1 VNRLREIE
9 SFVSVVDAGGFAAA
23 AEAGGVSRALMSR
36 TVQELETRL
45 GARLLHRTTRKIALT
60 AAGEAYYRSC
70 REILEQLDS
79 AERIAQ
85 GERAR
90 ASGELRISAPVS
102 FGIAHLAPLWAG
114 LLARAPEVRPIIA
127 LSDALVD
134 IVAEGFDL
142 AIRIARPAESS
153 LVHRRLASTPLVM
166 CASPSYLER
175 RGMPV
180 TPADLSAHQSVAY
193 GYFSE
198 RHEWRLRERS
208 TGREEIGRPRPVMS
222 ANNGETCV
230 AAAEAGVGLVLQPL
244 FLVMDSLARG
254 RLVPVLEAFTPPPI
268 GIYAVYPSRAQ
279 LPAKTRVTVDYLAE
293 QWRDAPWTVPPARHV

>member
-23 AEAGGVSRALMSR
+23 AEANGVSRALVSR
-36 TVQELETRL
+36 TIQALETRL
-45 GARLLHRTTRKIALT
+45 GARLLHRTTRRIALT
-60 AAGEAYYRSC
+60 AAGKAYYQSC
-70 REILEQLDS
+70 CEILEQLDS
-79 AERIAQ
+79 AELAAQ
-85 GERAR
+85 GERGR
-90 ASGELRISAPVS
+90 ASGDLRISAPVS

-114 LLARAPEVRPIIA
+114 LLARAPDVRPLIA

-175 RGMPV
+175 HGEPL

-198 RHEWRLRERS
+198 RHDWRLCERT
-208 TGREEIGRPRPVMS
+208 TGREHVSRTRPVMS

-244 FLVMDSLARG
+244 FLVIDSLERG
-254 RLVPVLEAFTPPPI
+254 RLVPVLENFTPPPI
-268 GIYAVYPSRAQ
+268 GVYAVYPSRAQ

-293 QWRDAPWTVPPARHV
+293 QWRDAPWAVAPVPA

>member
-23 AEAGGVSRALMSR
+23 AETAGVSRALMSR
-36 TVQELETRL
+36 TIQELEARL
-45 GARLLHRTTRKIALT
+45 GARLLHRTTRKVALT
-60 AAGEAYYRSC
+60 AAGDAYYRSC

-79 AERIAQ
+79 ADRAAQ
-85 GERAR
+85 GERGR

-114 LLARAPEVRPIIA
+114 LLARAPDVRPVIT

-134 IVAEGFDL
+134 IVADGFDL
-142 AIRIARPAESS
+142 AIRIARPAAST

-166 CASPSYLER
+166 CASPAYLER
-175 RGMPV
+175 RGVPA
-180 TPADLSAHQSVAY
+180 TPAELAGHQSVAY

-198 RHEWRLRERS
+198 RHEWRLRERA
-208 TGREEIGRPRPVMS
+208 TGREQVGRPRPVMS

-254 RLVPVLEAFTPPPI
+254 RLVPVLEAFAPPPI
-268 GIYAVYPSRAQ
+268 GIHAVYPSRLQ

-293 QWRDAPWTVPPARHV
+293 QWCDAPWAVPRPRA

>member
-1 VNRLREIE
+1 MNRLREIE
-9 SFVSVVDAGGFAAA
+9 SFVSVVDAGGFTAA

-79 AERIAQ
+79 AERTAQ
-85 GERAR
+85 GERVR

-114 LLARAPEVRPIIA
+114 LLARAPDVRPIIT

-175 RGMPV
+175 RGMPL
-180 TPADLSAHQSVAY
+180 TPADLSVHQSVAY

-198 RHEWRLRERS
+198 RHEWRLRECA
-208 TGREEIGRPRPVMS
+208 TGREQIGRPRPVMS

-254 RLVPVLEAFTPPPI
+254 RLVPVLEDFTPPPI

-293 QWRDAPWTVPPARHV
+293 QWRDARWAAAPEHCA

>member
-1 VNRLREIE
+1 MNRLREIE

-23 AEAGGVSRALMSR
+23 ADASGVSRALMSR
-36 TVQELETRL
+36 TIQGLEARL
-45 GARLLHRTTRKIALT
+45 GARLLHRTTRKVALT

-70 REILEQLDS
+70 RDILEQLDI
-79 AERIAQ
+79 AERAAQ
-85 GERAR
+85 DERSR

-114 LLARAPEVRPIIA
+114 LLLRAPEVRPVIA

-142 AIRIARPAESS
+142 AIRIARPVASS

-175 RGMPV
+175 HGVPG

-198 RHEWRLRERS
+198 RHEWRMRERA
-208 TGREEIGRPRPVMS
+208 TGREHTGRPRPVMS

-230 AAAEAGVGLVLQPL
+230 AAAEAGVGLVLQPA
-244 FLVMDSLARG
+244 FLVMDSVARG
-254 RLVPVLEAFTPPPI
+254 RLVPVLDEFTPPPI
-268 GIYAVYPSRAQ
+268 GIYAVYPSRVQ

-293 QWRDAPWTVPPARHV
+293 QWRDAPWTAAPARD

>member
-1 VNRLREIE
+1 MNRLREIE

-23 AEAGGVSRALMSR
+23 ADAGGVSRALVSR
-36 TVQELETRL
+36 TIQGLETRL
-45 GARLLHRTTRKIALT
+45 GARLLNRTTRKVALT
-60 AAGEAYYRSC
+60 AAGEAYYHAC

-79 AERIAQ
+79 AERTAQ
-85 GERAR
+85 GERER

-114 LLARAPEVRPIIA
+114 LLQRAPDVRPVIV

-142 AIRIARPAESS
+142 AIRIARPVESS
-153 LVHRRLASTPLVM
+153 LVHRRLASTPLLM

-175 RGMPV
+175 HGVPS
-180 TPADLSAHQSVAY
+180 TPADLALHQSVAY

-198 RHEWRLRERS
+198 RHDWRLVEHA
-208 TGREEIGRPRPVMS
+208 TGCVHVGRPRPVMS

-230 AAAEAGVGLVLQPL
+230 AAAEAGVGLVLQPA
-244 FLVMDSLARG
+244 FLVMDSIARG
-254 RLVPVLEAFTPPPI
+254 RLVPVLQSFAPPPI
-268 GIYAVYPSRAQ
+268 GIYAVYASRVQ
-279 LPAKTRVTVDYLAE
+279 LPAKTRITVDYLAA
-293 QWRDAPWTVPPARHV
+293 QWRGAPWAVTPPRG